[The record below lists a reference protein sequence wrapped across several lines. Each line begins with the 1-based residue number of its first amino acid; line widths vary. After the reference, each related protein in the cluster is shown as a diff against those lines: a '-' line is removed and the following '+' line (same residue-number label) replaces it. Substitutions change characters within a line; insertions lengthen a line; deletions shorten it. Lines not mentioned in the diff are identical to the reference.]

1 MQDAGGSSLW
11 FIIDIAAVVVLG
23 LLIAWGIVYARR
35 RRSGPGVERAR
46 QEAIKDMYRDERE
59 PRS

>member
-23 LLIAWGIVYARR
+23 LLIAWGVIYARRARSVRGPARR
-35 RRSGPGVERAR
+35 RRA
-46 QEAIKDMYRDERE
+46 
-59 PRS
+59 